1 MNVQMPRTSLVGGSL
16 DLPQLAATPIVS
28 WRRPER
34 LLCVTTSEGSYKM
47 DPSAFGG
54 ARNYITVAPLFT
66 IAGSMVQRNQKLHD
80 H

>member
-1 MNVQMPRTSLVGGSL
+1 MPRTSLRGESL

-34 LLCVTTSEGSYKM
+34 LSCVTTSVGSYKM

-54 ARNYITVAPLFT
+54 ARNYILVAPLST

>member
-1 MNVQMPRTSLVGGSL
+1 MWRESRL

-34 LLCVTTSEGSYKM
+34 LLCVTTSVGSYKM

-54 ARNYITVAPLFT
+54 ARNYMTVAPLST
-66 IAGSMVQRNQKLHD
+66 IAGSMVQ
-80 H
+80 

>member
-1 MNVQMPRTSLVGGSL
+1 MLRTSLRGGSL
-16 DLPQLAATPIVS
+16 DLPQLSATPIVS

-34 LLCVTTSEGSYKM
+34 LSCVTTFVESYKM

-54 ARNYITVAPLFT
+54 ARNYLLVAPLPT
-66 IAGSMVQRNQKLHD
+66 IAGSMVQRNQNLHD